1 MAYKMDPEKSGVMIY
16 FSPMRKVAEHLDDA
30 RLGQLFRGIL
40 NYADPD
46 SQTEPDFQDEA
57 LIHDWLFLHDAIVR
71 DDKTYHGKSL
81 VKKYAA
87 FCRYAKDHGYGHM
100 DGPKYVPPI
109 TRLRWDELG
118 GPTFLEWE
126 RMLKNADASG
136 AMQTDAHASSAM
148 HVHTGASSAMQVD
161 ADAMQM
167 QAGECTRIPVS
178 DTFPYSNSIPASSAT
193 AEAVSASPA
202 QRWEPERREAA
213 ETPESVSVFPFP
225 SPALH
230 NAYIRWIM
238 HWEQV
243 TKKNL
248 PESSRNSLA
257 KEFRSYADEYGV
269 EAVDAL
275 ITEAVSSAYKSIPW
289 DRLERRRAQAA
300 SASSGANVGNGGA
313 DAMDTLRELH
323 EKFMREDGT

>member
-30 RLGQLFRGIL
+30 RLGQLFRAIL

-46 SQTEPDFQDEA
+46 CQTEPDFQDEA

-118 GPTFLEWE
+118 GPTFLQWE
-126 RMLKNADASG
+126 RMQTNAG
-136 AMQTDAHASSAM
+136 ANSALQ
-148 HVHTGASSAMQVD
+148 VH
-161 ADAMQM
+161 ADAMQRNP
-167 QAGECTRIPVS
+167 GECTCMPVS
-178 DTFPYSNSIPASSAT
+178 DTFPHSDSSPLSSTT
-193 AEAVSASPA
+193 AEAVSVSPA
-202 QRWEPERREAA
+202 QRREAA
-213 ETPESVSVFPFP
+213 RTPESVTVFPFP

-243 TKKNL
+243 TQKNF
-248 PESSRNSLA
+248 PESSRNALVE
-257 KEFRSYADEYGV
+257 EFRNYADEYGV

-275 ITEAVSSAYKSIPW
+275 VTEAVSSAYKSIPW

-300 SASSGANVGNGGA
+300 SANGGA

>member
-1 MAYKMDPEKSGVMIY
+1 MPHKMDPEKSGVMIY

-30 RLGQLFRGIL
+30 RLGQLFRAIL

-46 SQTEPDFQDEA
+46 SQTEPEFQDEA
-57 LIHDWLFLHDAIVR
+57 LIHDWLFLHDAIIR

-109 TRLRWDELG
+109 TRLIWDELG

-126 RMLKNADASG
+126 RSG
-136 AMQTDAHASSAM
+136 AMQAYPRASSAM
-148 HVHTGASSAMQVD
+148 HMD
-161 ADAMQM
+161 ADAMQRS
-167 QAGECTRIPVS
+167 ADECTRIPTSASFSHPNSVS
-178 DTFPYSNSIPASSAT
+178 ASSAT

-202 QRWEPERREAA
+202 QRREAA
-213 ETPESVSVFPFP
+213 ETPERVTVLPFS

-248 PESSRNSLA
+248 PESSRTALA
-257 KEFRSYADEYGV
+257 EEFQGYAKKYGL

-289 DRLERRRAQAA
+289 DRLERRREQAA
-300 SASSGANVGNGGA
+300 SASGMGGASGANGGKGGP
-313 DAMDTLRELH
+313 DAMDALRELH
-323 EKFMREDGT
+323 EKFLREDGQ

>member
-30 RLGQLFRGIL
+30 RLGQLFRAIL

-46 SQTEPDFQDEA
+46 CQMEPAFQDEA

-126 RMLKNADASG
+126 RMQTNA
-136 AMQTDAHASSAM
+136 
-148 HVHTGASSAMQVD
+148 GASSAVQVH
-161 ADAMQM
+161 AGAMQRN
-167 QAGECTRIPVS
+167 ADGCTRIPVS
-178 DTFPYSNSIPASSAT
+178 DTFPHSDSIAFSSTT
-193 AEAVSASPA
+193 AEAVSVSPA
-202 QRWEPERREAA
+202 QRREAERREAA
-213 ETPESVSVFPFP
+213 ETLENVSVFPFP

-230 NAYIRWIM
+230 NAHIRWIM

-243 TKKNL
+243 TQKNF
-248 PESSRNSLA
+248 PESSRNALA
-257 KEFRSYADEYGV
+257 GEFRSYADEYGV

-275 ITEAVSSAYKSIPW
+275 VTEAVSSAYKSIPW
-289 DRLERRRAQAA
+289 DRLERRRAQAV
-300 SASSGANVGNGGA
+300 SGANGGA

>member
-1 MAYKMDPEKSGVMIY
+1 MPHKMDPEKSGVMIY

-30 RLGQLFRGIL
+30 RLGQLFRAIL

-46 SQTEPDFQDEA
+46 SQTEPEFQDEA
-57 LIHDWLFLHDAIVR
+57 LIHDWLFLHDAIIR

-100 DGPKYVPPI
+100 DGPKYIPPI
-109 TRLRWDELG
+109 TRLIWDELG

-126 RMLKNADASG
+126 RMQPNARASG
-136 AMQTDAHASSAM
+136 AVQMDARASGAVQMDARAMQSSA
-148 HVHTGASSAMQVD
+148 D
-161 ADAMQM
+161 
-167 QAGECTRIPVS
+167 ECTRIPTSASFSYPNSVS
-178 DTFPYSNSIPASSAT
+178 TSSAT

-202 QRWEPERREAA
+202 QRRETA
-213 ETPESVSVFPFP
+213 ETPERVTVLPFS

-248 PESSRNSLA
+248 PESSRNALA
-257 KEFRSYADEYGV
+257 EEFQGYAKKYGI

-289 DRLERRRAQAA
+289 DRLERRREQAA
-300 SASSGANVGNGGA
+300 SASGANAANGGKGGP
-313 DAMDTLRELH
+313 DAMDALRELH
-323 EKFMREDGT
+323 EKFLREDGQ